1 MTTRLSLVA
10 FLLVSASTL
19 RAQFPP
25 QGGDSSGFGRSR
37 GGFGGPG
44 GGSFDPSQFAGMAFD
59 RAANGK
65 PTITISEYTSRM
77 DPEASSKLAEWAR
90 RNGNNTGQVTKD

>member
-37 GGFGGPG
+37 GGSG
-44 GGSFDPSQFAGMAFD
+44 GGSFDPSQWAGMAFD

-77 DPEASSKLAEWAR
+77 DPEARLKAVSGLVVLPAVA
-90 RNGNNTGQVTKD
+90 VAPPAP